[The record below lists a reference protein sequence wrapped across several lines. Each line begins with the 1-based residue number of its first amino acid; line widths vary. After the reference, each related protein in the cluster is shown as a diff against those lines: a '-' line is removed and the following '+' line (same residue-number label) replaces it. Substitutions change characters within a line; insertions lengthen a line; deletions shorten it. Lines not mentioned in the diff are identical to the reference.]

1 MNRISESMH
10 VAKRGE
16 VRLEEPGGSS
26 SLFDGMDNGR
36 SASRITSVHVNG
48 PLTSGHLRYCP
59 CGFHSSFAGNAIEI
73 VDRFFRQNQLCGSQI
88 FL

>member
-26 SLFDGMDNGR
+26 GLFDGMDNGR
-36 SASRITSVHVNG
+36 SASLITSVHMDG
-48 PLTSGHLRYCP
+48 PLTSRALAVLPVLLPLKLRWQC
-59 CGFHSSFAGNAIEI
+59 
-73 VDRFFRQNQLCGSQI
+73 D
-88 FL
+88 